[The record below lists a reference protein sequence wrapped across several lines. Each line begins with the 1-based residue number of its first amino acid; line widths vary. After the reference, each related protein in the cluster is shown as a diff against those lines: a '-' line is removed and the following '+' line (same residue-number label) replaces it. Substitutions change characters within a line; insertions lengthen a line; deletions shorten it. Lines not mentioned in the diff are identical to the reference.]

1 MWLKGGQLRLAETL
15 PQKSA
20 WGPKRLSRLL
30 APGGSWWLLVAG
42 GAGQAPRA
50 QASGLAGPSGLG
62 GRQVADRPGS
72 VCSFTA
78 CEDSRG
84 AAPGPQVPL

>member
-30 APGGSWWLLVAG
+30 APGGSWWLLVAPDG
-42 GAGQAPRA
+42 GWGWPGSKSSGLRPRWALRVGGQA
-50 QASGLAGPSGLG
+50 G
-62 GRQVADRPGS
+62 GRQA
-72 VCSFTA
+72 A
-78 CEDSRG
+78 CEDSHR
-84 AAPGPQVPL
+84 AALGPQVPL